1 MANVGEIVYQVQMD
15 VAQLLTSQRQL
26 DQRLR
31 NMEGRFNRTTTAVN
45 GTERSMALS
54 AQWPRCR
61 GLPYL

>member
-45 GTERSMALS
+45 GTERSMASLS
-54 AQWPRCR
+54 RVAAS
-61 GLPYL
+61 LTAYL